1 MKKWV
6 GYVVPLL
13 ILGVFLGGRYFYFK
27 PKYINGEQAPDFSGQ
42 LLNGADFSLSDL
54 KGHYVLL
61 DFWGSWCGPCRKEN
75 PALVALYRDF
85 QGSSFQD
92 ADGFEIVSIG
102 IEQNE
107 DAWKAAIQR
116 DGLIWP
122 YHISENQR
130 FKSPTALKYGVR
142 EVPTK
147 YLLNP
152 RGQIIGVNLPVAEI
166 RRMLQGR
173 LAS

>member
-13 ILGVFLGGRYFYFK
+13 ILGIFLGGRYFYFK
-27 PKYINGEQAPDFSGQ
+27 PKYINGEQAPEFSGQ
-42 LLNGADFSLSDL
+42 LLNGTDFSLSDL
-54 KGHYVLL
+54 EGKYVLL

-75 PALVALYRDF
+75 PSLVALYRDF
-85 QGSSFQD
+85 NGKEFVK

-102 IEQNE
+102 IEQNK
-107 DAWKAAIQR
+107 DAWRSAIQK
-116 DGLIWP
+116 DGLFWT
-122 YHISENQR
+122 YHLSESQR
-130 FKSPTALKYGVR
+130 FKSPIAMKYGVR

-152 RGQIIGVNLPVAEI
+152 DGQIIGVNLPVAEI
-166 RRMLQGR
+166 RKILNG
-173 LAS
+173 LLDS